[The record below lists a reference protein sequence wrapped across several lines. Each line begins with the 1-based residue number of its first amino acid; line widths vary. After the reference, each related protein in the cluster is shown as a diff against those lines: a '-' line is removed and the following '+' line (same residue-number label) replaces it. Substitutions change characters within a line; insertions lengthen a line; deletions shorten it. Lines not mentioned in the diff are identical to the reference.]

1 MASGSTGISLWSR
14 VRELE
19 GDALRQIQSLYDTNF
34 PIEFRHYFAEII
46 ERQPWDQID
55 PDQSSDETQAKYIL
69 ENFLTEI
76 TRQCELLSDG
86 GDFLQRLRFTEIGQ
100 HFRNVYGNHPMEL
113 VRTVKKILSI
123 ETRLVQEAS
132 TGAQSGVEDV
142 KPNSGSEKTAKINKE
157 LENLYTMTQD
167 AEADL
172 RKLQS
177 KQEYF
182 VINYQESVKIQ
193 SSLQQIQQMAA
204 TDPTRSQLEQQLV
217 KKKNE
222 VDQLLQQ
229 EAHKLLQLRTA
240 LAEKHHKTFT
250 LLAQMQNQ
258 ILDEELI
265 QWKRSQA
272 LAYNG
277 VIQEGSLDQL
287 QQWCERLAEIIW
299 QCRQQ
304 IKRVELQETVL
315 NINIMGDFNLRKKNS
330 AHAKALIN

>member
-1 MASGSTGISLWSR
+1 MSGVSLWSR

-55 PDQSSDETQAKYIL
+55 PDQNGDESQAKFIL
-69 ENFLTEI
+69 DNFLTEI
-76 TRQCELLSDG
+76 TRQCDLLSDG

-100 HFRNVYGNHPMEL
+100 HFRSVYGNHPMEL
-113 VRTVKKILSI
+113 VRTVKKILAI

-132 TGAQSGVEDV
+132 AGPAANGQEDV
-142 KPNSGSEKTAKINKE
+142 KPNSTTEKVAKINKE

-193 SSLQQIQQMAA
+193 SSLQQIQQMPAS
-204 TDPTRSQLEQQLV
+204 DPTRTQLEQQLV

-229 EAHKLLQLRTA
+229 EAHKLLQQRTA
-240 LAEKHHKTFT
+240 LGTGFN
-250 LLAQMQNQ
+250 LFNW
-258 ILDEELI
+258 LI
-265 QWKRSQA
+265 RSQP
-272 LAYNG
+272 LLESN
-277 VIQEGSLDQL
+277 SLIL
-287 QQWCERLAEIIW
+287 LVFIA
-299 QCRQQ
+299 
-304 IKRVELQETVL
+304 TVFVH
-315 NINIMGDFNLRKKNS
+315 G
-330 AHAKALIN
+330 

>member
-1 MASGSTGISLWSR
+1 
-14 VRELE
+14 
-19 GDALRQIQSLYDTNF
+19 
-34 PIEFRHYFAEII
+34 
-46 ERQPWDQID
+46 
-55 PDQSSDETQAKYIL
+55 
-69 ENFLTEI
+69 
-76 TRQCELLSDG
+76 
-86 GDFLQRLRFTEIGQ
+86 
-100 HFRNVYGNHPMEL
+100 MEL

-142 KPNSGSEKTAKINKE
+142 KPNSGGEKTAKINKE

-193 SSLQQIQQMAA
+193 SSLQQIQQMSQS
-204 TDPTRSQLEQQLV
+204 DPTRRQLEQQLV

-229 EAHKLLQLRTA
+229 EAHKLLQQRTA

-287 QQWCERLAEIIW
+287 QQW
-299 QCRQQ
+299 
-304 IKRVELQETVL
+304 
-315 NINIMGDFNLRKKNS
+315 
-330 AHAKALIN
+330 